1 MKTRNTL
8 VRLHKWQVDEKRK
21 RLAELFL
28 LRDELEKKMQTV
40 QTTVEREQKI
50 VNSAIGSPGDVGF
63 SYGAFAQAAIMQRD
77 NIQRS
82 IQSIDEMIVEAL
94 ESVGESY
101 KALKRQ
107 EIAAANQESRKTK
120 ERDRLEQIASDD
132 QAIEGHQRKVSWK

>member
-8 VRLHKWQVDEKRK
+8 VRLHKWQVDEKRR
-21 RLAELFL
+21 RLAELYASRAEF
-28 LRDELEKKMQTV
+28 EKRMQA
-40 QTTVEREQKI
+40 VESSIVREQEF
-50 VNSAIGSPGDVGF
+50 VNSASEIQGDVGF

-94 ESVGESY
+94 ESVGEAY
-101 KALKRQ
+101 KSLKRQ

-120 ERDRLEQIASDD
+120 ARDRLEQIASDD
-132 QAIEGHQRKVSWK
+132 QAIEGHQRKVSRK

>member
-8 VRLHKWQVDEKRK
+8 VRLHKWQVDEKRR
-21 RLAELFL
+21 RLAELYASRADF
-28 LRDELEKKMQTV
+28 EKRMQA
-40 QTTVEREQKI
+40 VEISIVREQEFI
-50 VNSAIGSPGDVGF
+50 NSAAGIHGDVGF